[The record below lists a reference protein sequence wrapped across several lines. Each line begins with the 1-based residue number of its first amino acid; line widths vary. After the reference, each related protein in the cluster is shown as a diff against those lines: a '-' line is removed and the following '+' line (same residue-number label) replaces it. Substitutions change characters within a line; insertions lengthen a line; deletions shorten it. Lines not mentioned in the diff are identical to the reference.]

1 VHLQELAARRP
12 VAGDLQLRL
21 TNAHPG
27 TVQELHDRD
36 ALDGDVFAQ
45 DAGRDGHAF
54 ASELGHGL
62 GVQDAHL
69 ALRPAGMAVP
79 LQAEIGYQP
88 RFWSRQFLEFVLCVG
103 VDRDQ
108 RRHGQNGS
116 QYVWRLGRFTL
127 APMPLLEGRRGLIF
141 GVANRRSI
149 AWAIAQAL
157 AREGAELAF
166 TFQGER
172 IEQGVRDLAATV
184 HSPLVLPCDVTRV
197 ADLDAVFEAVD
208 KHWDGLDILVHSVAY
223 APPTTFEKPFV
234 DTQRDDFVTALE
246 ISAYS
251 LISMT
256 QRAAPLMDKR
266 GGGAVLT
273 MTFNAS
279 QRAYPNYNIMAVAKA
294 ALEAEVRY
302 LAMELGPRNVR
313 VNAISA
319 GPVRTLA
326 ARSITGF
333 TTMEDHTEKNAP
345 LRRNISADDVGNAAL
360 FLCGPLASN
369 VTGQILL
376 VDAGYS
382 ILGMSLA

>member
-1 VHLQELAARRP
+1 
-12 VAGDLQLRL
+12 
-21 TNAHPG
+21 
-27 TVQELHDRD
+27 
-36 ALDGDVFAQ
+36 
-45 DAGRDGHAF
+45 
-54 ASELGHGL
+54 
-62 GVQDAHL
+62 
-69 ALRPAGMAVP
+69 
-79 LQAEIGYQP
+79 
-88 RFWSRQFLEFVLCVG
+88 
-103 VDRDQ
+103 
-108 RRHGQNGS
+108 
-116 QYVWRLGRFTL
+116 
-127 APMPLLEGRRGLIF
+127 MPLLEGRRALVF

-157 AREGAELAF
+157 AREGASLAF

-172 IEQGVRDLAATV
+172 IEQGVRELAATV
-184 HSPLVLPCDVTRV
+184 NSPLVLPCDVTRSS
-197 ADLDAVFEAVD
+197 DLDAVFGAVAEE
-208 KHWDGLDILVHSVAY
+208 WDGLDILVHSVAY
-223 APPTTFEKPFV
+223 APPATFERPFV
-234 DTQRDDFVTALE
+234 DTTAEDFATALN

-266 GGGAVLT
+266 GGGSVLT

-279 QRAYPNYNIMAVAKA
+279 QRAYPHYNIMAVAKA

-302 LAMELGPRNVR
+302 LAMELGPQNIR

-333 TTMEDHTEKNAP
+333 TVMEDHAEKNAP
-345 LRRNISADDVGNAAL
+345 LRRNISAEDVGNAAL
-360 FLCGPLASN
+360 YLCSPLAAN

-382 ILGMSLA
+382 ILGMTLA

>member
-1 VHLQELAARRP
+1 
-12 VAGDLQLRL
+12 
-21 TNAHPG
+21 
-27 TVQELHDRD
+27 
-36 ALDGDVFAQ
+36 
-45 DAGRDGHAF
+45 
-54 ASELGHGL
+54 
-62 GVQDAHL
+62 
-69 ALRPAGMAVP
+69 MA
-79 LQAEIGYQP
+79 
-88 RFWSRQFLEFVLCVG
+88 
-103 VDRDQ
+103 
-108 RRHGQNGS
+108 
-116 QYVWRLGRFTL
+116 
-127 APMPLLEGRRGLIF
+127 LLEGRKALVF

-149 AWAIAQAL
+149 AWAIAQAF

-184 HSPLVLPCDVTRV
+184 NSPLVVPCDVTRA
-197 ADLDAVFEAVD
+197 ADLDSVFGAVAET
-208 KHWDGLDILVHSVAY
+208 WPDGLDILVHSVAY
-223 APPTTFEKPFV
+223 APPATFEKPF
-234 DTQRDDFVTALE
+234 TETSREDFATALD

-256 QRAAPLMDKR
+256 NRAAPLMDKR
-266 GGGAVLT
+266 GGGAVMT

-279 QRAYPNYNIMAVAKA
+279 QRAYPHYNIMAVAKA

-302 LAMELGPRNVR
+302 LAMELGPRQIR

-333 TTMEDHTEKNAP
+333 TVMEDHAEKNAP
-345 LRRNISADDVGNAAL
+345 LRRNISAEDVGNAAL
-360 FLCGPLASN
+360 YLCSPLSTN

-382 ILGMSLA
+382 ILGMTVA

>member
-1 VHLQELAARRP
+1 
-12 VAGDLQLRL
+12 
-21 TNAHPG
+21 
-27 TVQELHDRD
+27 
-36 ALDGDVFAQ
+36 
-45 DAGRDGHAF
+45 
-54 ASELGHGL
+54 
-62 GVQDAHL
+62 
-69 ALRPAGMAVP
+69 
-79 LQAEIGYQP
+79 
-88 RFWSRQFLEFVLCVG
+88 
-103 VDRDQ
+103 
-108 RRHGQNGS
+108 
-116 QYVWRLGRFTL
+116 
-127 APMPLLEGRRGLIF
+127 MPLLEGRRGLIF

-184 HSPLVLPCDVTRV
+184 NSPLVLPCDVTRPE
-197 ADLDAVFEAVD
+197 DLDAVFSAVEER
-208 KHWDGLDILVHSVAY
+208 WDGLDILVHSVAY
-223 APPTTFEKPFV
+223 APPQTFEKPFA
-234 DTQRDDFVTALE
+234 DTEREDFVTALE
-246 ISAYS
+246 VSAYS

-256 QRAAPLMDKR
+256 RRAAPLMAKR
-266 GGGAVLT
+266 GGGAVVTL
-273 MTFNAS
+273 TFNAS

-302 LAMELGPRNVR
+302 LAMELGPSNVR

-333 TTMEDHTEKNAP
+333 TVMEEHAERNAP
-345 LRRNISADDVGNAAL
+345 LRRNIGAEDVGNAAL
-360 FLCGPLASN
+360 YLCSSLAAN

-382 ILGMSLA
+382 ILGMTV